1 MLRDIDPKSAR
12 LSRRHLLV
20 VGTAVAASGS
30 ALALTQ
36 SADANELDLSG
47 IKALV
52 FDVYGTCTDYWGT
65 IVREGQAFNRKKG
78 LDIDWGRLA
87 TDWHGLFPP
96 GFAAVL
102 KRERP
107 WQSFASLRLE
117 ALGNA
122 VRDQGI
128 KNFSSDELADIN
140 TVWQRVEPWSDT
152 IPGLLRLKQR
162 YTLATLSN
170 ADMADMVRLAKLR
183 QLPWDVIL
191 TAELA
196 QAVKPDPR
204 APIKLFPH
212 TWA

>member
-20 VGTAVAASGS
+20 VGSAVAASGS

-52 FDVYGTCTDYWGT
+52 FDVYGTCTDYWDT
-65 IVREGQAFNRKKG
+65 IVREGQAINRKKG

-87 TDWHGLFPP
+87 TNWHGLFPP

-107 WQSFASLRLE
+107 GELRL
-117 ALGNA
+117 ASARGAGQCRTRPGNQELQQRRIGRHQYGLAACRA
-122 VRDQGI
+122 VVGHD
-128 KNFSSDELADIN
+128 
-140 TVWQRVEPWSDT
+140 PW
-152 IPGLLRLKQR
+152 
-162 YTLATLSN
+162 
-170 ADMADMVRLAKLR
+170 V
-183 QLPWDVIL
+183 
-191 TAELA
+191 
-196 QAVKPDPR
+196 
-204 APIKLFPH
+204 APQICR
-212 TWA
+212 